1 MKVIIVG
8 CGRVGS
14 ALAHQLNKK
23 GHLVTVIDQNA
34 AAFNALPNDFHGRLV
49 EGDALV
55 KNVLQRAEI
64 AQADGLVAVTRSDSL
79 NVILAQIARTE
90 YNVSKVIVRNYDP
103 RQRALQET
111 FNFPIVGSASWR
123 VQKIEELL
131 SNDGV
136 LHSVYSDAT
145 VGIGVYQLRIPATW
159 EGKTLQTLCT
169 SPAVKLLALTRS
181 DRAMPLTISQTL
193 QTGDVV
199 HLSARLDEIEALRA
213 RIEQKE
219 EKK

>member
-64 AQADGLVAVTRSDSL
+64 AQADGLVAVTR
-79 NVILAQIARTE
+79 
-90 YNVSKVIVRNYDP
+90 
-103 RQRALQET
+103 
-111 FNFPIVGSASWR
+111 
-123 VQKIEELL
+123 
-131 SNDGV
+131 
-136 LHSVYSDAT
+136 
-145 VGIGVYQLRIPATW
+145 
-159 EGKTLQTLCT
+159 
-169 SPAVKLLALTRS
+169 
-181 DRAMPLTISQTL
+181 
-193 QTGDVV
+193 
-199 HLSARLDEIEALRA
+199 
-213 RIEQKE
+213 
-219 EKK
+219 